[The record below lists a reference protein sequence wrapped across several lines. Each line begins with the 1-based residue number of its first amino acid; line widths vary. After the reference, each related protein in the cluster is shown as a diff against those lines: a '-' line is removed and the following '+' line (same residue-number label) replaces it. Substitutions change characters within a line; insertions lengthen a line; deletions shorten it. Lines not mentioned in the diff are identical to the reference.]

1 MRVTI
6 YLPDEQVELLN
17 AYRKDHGISRAA
29 AIRRGIEV
37 LLERDSDPPAERRRA
52 VDAFGM
58 WKDRAIDA
66 VESQRKLRA
75 EWDR

>member
-29 AIRRGIEV
+29 AIRRGIEM
-37 LLERDSDPPAERRRA
+37 LLERDSDPLAERRRA
-52 VDAFGM
+52 GNAAFGV
-58 WKDRAIDA
+58 WKDREI
-66 VESQRKLRA
+66 RKLRA